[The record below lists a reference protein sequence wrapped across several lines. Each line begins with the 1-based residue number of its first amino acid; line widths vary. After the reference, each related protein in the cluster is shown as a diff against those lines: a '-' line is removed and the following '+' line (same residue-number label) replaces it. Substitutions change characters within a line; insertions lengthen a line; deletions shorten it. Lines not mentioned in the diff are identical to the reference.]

1 MELLPEQT
9 ERFVRAM
16 VPDRDD
22 TLREMEAHGEEVV
35 FPTVG
40 PEVGGF
46 LRLAARMV
54 DAERIFEFGS
64 GFGYSAYWFAEALP
78 DDGEIVLTEYDAD
91 ELDQAREY
99 LARGGYDDF
108 AVFEEGDA
116 LETVE
121 RYDGPFDVVLV
132 DCHKSGYPD
141 AFDAVREKVPEGGV
155 VIADNAMQSGAQD
168 FEAILEILD
177 GNKPDE
183 VDGVDEVDAVDED
196 TRGIADYLLAVRDDP
211 NFETVAI
218 PLGQGVAVSLRK

>member
-1 MELLPEQT
+1 MELLPAQT
-9 ERFVRAM
+9 ERFVSAM

-22 TLREMEAHGEEVV
+22 TLREMEARGDDIG

-54 DAERIFEFGS
+54 AAERVFEFGS

-78 DDGEIVLTEYDAD
+78 EDGQIVLTEYDAD

-99 LARGGYDDF
+99 LAQGGYHDR

-116 LETVE
+116 LETIQ
-121 RYDGPFDVVLV
+121 RHDGPFDVVLV

-141 AFDAVREKVPEGGV
+141 AFDAVRAKVADGGV
-155 VIADNAMQSGAQD
+155 VVADNAMQSGAQD

-177 GNKPDE
+177 GANPD
-183 VDGVDEVDAVDED
+183 GMDEADED
-196 TRGIADYLLAVRDDP
+196 TRGIAEYLLTVREDP
-211 NFETVAI
+211 DFETVAI
-218 PLGQGVAVSLRK
+218 PLGQGVAVSFRK